1 MQGLKKSLTEKGQTS
16 VTHTLVLW
24 DREFGKTMI
33 QTLRLHCKQGTVGE
47 EMGDVNTD
55 EAEAVR

>member
-1 MQGLKKSLTEKGQTS
+1 M
-16 VTHTLVLW
+16 THTLVLW